1 MSMPT
6 YTVHAP
12 PSRNGSAADPQRFVF
27 VRDGFH
33 AWAFL
38 LGPVWLLAHRLW
50 LVLLGYVAL
59 SIAMSAA
66 FYFSGAPAGARFL
79 IGLLL
84 AILVGLEAATLR
96 RWTYGRR
103 RWTTLG
109 VVNADDE
116 ESAERRFFAEWV
128 KREPPSLPSPPAV
141 VVPRAPVATDIIGLF
156 PEPGG
161 RP

>member
-1 MSMPT
+1 MPT

-12 PSRNGSAADPQRFVF
+12 PSRNGGAADPQRFVF

-50 LVLLGYVAL
+50 LVLLGYVVLSVAL
-59 SIAMSAA
+59 SAA
-66 FYFSGAPAGARFL
+66 FYFSGAPAGTRFL
-79 IGLLL
+79 IGLFL

-128 KREPPSLPSPPAV
+128 RRGQSSAPSTPALTAG
-141 VVPRAPVATDIIGLF
+141 RAPATTDIIGLF
-156 PEPGG
+156 PEPGR